1 MIPQHIHART
11 LINQLAFGLS
21 NGKLQFDLLIVL
33 RVMGKKTLA
42 MCNVAVT
49 AYKKRRRFHITQFW
63 SKPSFNL
70 DGIKRGVEVKYRL
83 VLG

>member
-33 RVMGKKTLA
+33 RVMGKQTLA
-42 MCNVAVT
+42 MCNVDVT
-49 AYKKRRRFHITQFW
+49 AYKKKDVDFTSLNFGQNQASIWT
-63 SKPSFNL
+63 
-70 DGIKRGVEVKYRL
+70 V
-83 VLG
+83 